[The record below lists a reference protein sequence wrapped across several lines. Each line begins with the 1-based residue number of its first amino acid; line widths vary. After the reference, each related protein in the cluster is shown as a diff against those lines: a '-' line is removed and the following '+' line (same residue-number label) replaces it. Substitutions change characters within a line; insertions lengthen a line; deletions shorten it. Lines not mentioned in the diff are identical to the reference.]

1 MFFKLL
7 LSRYTY
13 SSIIRYRMFVFTE
26 LYLLY
31 KILVS
36 QIYYNYNPINT
47 FISHCIQNFYWK
59 HPLKKP
65 LSNLPINLIWTLDQF
80 HTIEKF
86 IFTKISKN
94 HERKNLED
102 AKRNG
107 KNHINSTIYP
117 RPASSEAS
125 IPSGG
130 LRYDLTRSSRYLLT
144 ALITFNNRKQHEKYL
159 SIYKYHL
166 AIA

>member
-13 SSIIRYRMFVFTE
+13 SSIIRYRM
-26 LYLLY
+26 YLQNY
-31 KILVS
+31 T
-36 QIYYNYNPINT
+36 YYIKYLFLKFINYNPINT

-102 AKRNG
+102 AKRNE

-130 LRYDLTRSSRYLLT
+130 LRYDLTRSSQYLLT

>member
-13 SSIIRYRMFVFTE
+13 SSIIRYRM
-26 LYLLY
+26 YLQNY
-31 KILVS
+31 T
-36 QIYYNYNPINT
+36 YYIKYLFLKFINYNPINT

-130 LRYDLTRSSRYLLT
+130 LRYDLTRSSQYLLT